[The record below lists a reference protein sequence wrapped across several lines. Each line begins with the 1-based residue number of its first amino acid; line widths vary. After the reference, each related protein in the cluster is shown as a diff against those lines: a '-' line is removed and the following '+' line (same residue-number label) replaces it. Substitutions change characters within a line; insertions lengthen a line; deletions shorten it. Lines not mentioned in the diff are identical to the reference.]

1 MLDFYIG
8 QAGIPPD
15 KFWSN
20 TWRENA
26 LLGESWS
33 INVNLNWEMTRYIS
47 AMVWNAKAQKKSQF
61 ITPDKLFPL
70 PQDILVERGVQKSTL
85 EQMKEYLAHVKSV
98 QEKGKPS

>member
-15 KFWSN
+15 QFWIN

-26 LLGESWS
+26 LLGESYT
-33 INVNLNWEMTRYIS
+33 ININLHWEMHRFVST
-47 AMVWNAKAQKKSQF
+47 MVVNTKATKRSQM

-70 PQDILVERGVQKSTL
+70 PQDAFID
-85 EQMKEYLAHVKSV
+85 
-98 QEKGKPS
+98 KGKPKSTPSQYQDFLNQIEKSQSKK

>member
-15 KFWSN
+15 QFWKN

-33 INVNLNWEMTRYIS
+33 INVNLHWEMHRFVSTMI
-47 AMVWNAKAQKKSQF
+47 VNTKATKRSQM

-70 PQDILVERGVQKSTL
+70 PQDAFLD
-85 EQMKEYLAHVKSV
+85 
-98 QEKGKPS
+98 KGKPKSTTDQYQEFLQQIEKSQSKK

>member
-15 KFWSN
+15 NFWRN
-20 TWRENA
+20 TWKENA

-33 INVNLNWEMTRYIS
+33 VNVNLHWEMHRFTSTTII
-47 AMVWNAKAQKKSQF
+47 NSQATKRSQL

-70 PQDILVERGVQKSTL
+70 PQDVFL
-85 EQMKEYLAHVKSV
+85 
-98 QEKGKPS
+98 EKGKPKSTPEQFKAFLDQIEKSQTK

>member
-15 KFWSN
+15 QFWRN
-20 TWRENA
+20 TWKENA

-33 INVNLNWEMTRYIS
+33 IKMNLFWEMSRFES
-47 AMVWNAKAQKKSQF
+47 AMIVNSTAKKRSQL

-70 PQDILVERGVQKSTL
+70 PQDV
-85 EQMKEYLAHVKSV
+85 YL
-98 QEKGKPS
+98 EKGKPKSTPEQFKAFLDQIEKSQSK